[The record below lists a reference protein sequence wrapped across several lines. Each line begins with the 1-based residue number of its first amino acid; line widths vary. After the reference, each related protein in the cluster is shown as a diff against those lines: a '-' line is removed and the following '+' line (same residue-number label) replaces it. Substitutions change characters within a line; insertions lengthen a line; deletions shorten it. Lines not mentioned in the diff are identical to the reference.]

1 MDCSLPGSSVH
12 GISQARILEW
22 VAIPYSRGSSQP
34 RAQTQISCI
43 SCIGRQMLYHC
54 ATWEAW
60 LGLLFI
66 YLAVPGLSCGTQAVS
81 LVAVCELFPCGHVG
95 SRFLTRDQIHV
106 SCVSCISRQILTTS
120 APGKPLSFTR
130 PFGIKPRGFE

>member
-1 MDCSLPGSSVH
+1 
-12 GISQARILEW
+12 
-22 VAIPYSRGSSQP
+22 
-34 RAQTQISCI
+34 
-43 SCIGRQMLYHC
+43 MLYHC

-95 SRFLTRDQIHV
+95 SRFLTRDQI
-106 SCVSCISRQILTTS
+106 QIPHIGS
-120 APGKPLSFTR
+120 S
-130 PFGIKPRGFE
+130 ES

>member
-1 MDCSLPGSSVH
+1 MDCSPPSSSLH
-12 GISQARILEW
+12 GIFQARILEW

-95 SRFLTRDQIHV
+95 SRFLTRDQI
-106 SCVSCISRQILTTS
+106 QIPHIGS
-120 APGKPLSFTR
+120 S
-130 PFGIKPRGFE
+130 ES